1 MKQNKQ
7 EKRKLS
13 TLEKDAIVNR
23 ILKVVAWVSVIIF
36 LIAISFRIFNISIN
50 RDTKQDSKSSNTVT
64 ESSNLV
70 TDDVVTFEDDGSTT
84 EIRTAVDVA
93 TGNYYMIIN
102 VDGDIAVCPRYDAN
116 GKIMNKY
123 NKGE

>member
-1 MKQNKQ
+1 MKQNNQ

-23 ILKVVAWVSVIIF
+23 ILKIVAWISVIIF
-36 LIAISFRIFNISIN
+36 LIAISFRIFHISIN
-50 RDTKQDSKSSNTVT
+50 RDTKQDS

-70 TDDVVTFEDDGSTT
+70 TDDAVTFEDDGSTT
-84 EIRTAVDVA
+84 EIRTAIDVA
-93 TGNYYMIIN
+93 TGNYYMIID
-102 VDGDIAVCPRYDAN
+102 VDGDIAVCPRYDTN

>member
-1 MKQNKQ
+1 MKQNNQ

-23 ILKVVAWVSVIIF
+23 ILKIAAWVSVIVF
-36 LIAISFRIFNISIN
+36 LIAISFRLFDISIN
-50 RDTKQDSKSSNTVT
+50 KDTKQDS

-93 TGNYYMIIN
+93 TGNYYMIID

-116 GKIMNKY
+116 GKIMNRY